1 MYCLFY
7 FKFCGFLT
15 CKCGCKKINKKE
27 MCVYFFYGC
36 FFYDKVAKIKEEF
49 NV

>member
-7 FKFCGFLT
+7 FKFCGFVT

-27 MCVYFFYGC
+27 MCVYFFY
-36 FFYDKVAKIKEEF
+36 DKVVKIKEEF